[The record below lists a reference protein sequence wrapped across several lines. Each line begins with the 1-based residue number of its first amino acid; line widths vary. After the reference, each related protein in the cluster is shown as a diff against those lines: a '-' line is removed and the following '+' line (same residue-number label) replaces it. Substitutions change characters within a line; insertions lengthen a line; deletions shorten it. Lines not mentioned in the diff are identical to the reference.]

1 MRQSHQQCLQ
11 FRSSTRKC
19 KGKLSLY
26 VGWPQYEYI
35 KTNITTKDLIKAGSK
50 VLKRLINNTTFWDD
64 VYTYTY
70 LGHTCNNKECLYHPQ
85 KEDKKNFKT
94 RLIFQ
99 LLVTHRS
106 SKASFSYKSGL
117 PSIRNIQ

>member
-1 MRQSHQQCLQ
+1 M
-11 FRSSTRKC
+11 
-19 KGKLSLY
+19 Y
-26 VGWPQYEYI
+26 VRWAWPQCEYI
-35 KTNITTKDLIKAGSK
+35 KTNITTTDLIKAGSE

-70 LGHTCNNKECLYHPQ
+70 LGDTCNNKECLYHPQ

-99 LLVTHRS
+99 LLQILVTHRS
-106 SKASFSYKSGL
+106 SKATFFVQAGIIFHTGL